1 MNVHRFAAAF
11 GERPTWRSE
20 SQLERMATEAG
31 HTVPEM
37 IEMLHDVGYAITQRR
52 GGNETLY
59 YLVRSPNSF
68 GGFVLDALRREN
80 AKPS

>member
-1 MNVHRFAAAF
+1 MNVHGFAAAF

-20 SQLERMATEAG
+20 GQLERVATEAG

-37 IEMLHDVGYAITQRR
+37 IEMLRDVGYEIAERR

-59 YLVRSPNSF
+59 YLVRSPDSF
-68 GGFVLDALRREN
+68 GGFTLDALRREN
-80 AKPS
+80 ANPS

>member
-1 MNVHRFAAAF
+1 VNVHRFAAAF

-37 IEMLHDVGYAITQRR
+37 IEMLRDVGYEIAQRR
-52 GGNETLY
+52 GGNETFY
-59 YLVRSPNSF
+59 CLVRSPNSF
-68 GGFVLDALRREN
+68 GCFTLDALQRES